1 MKNPLHKELEDL
13 RYISI
18 SSIDPY
24 DIPESVVIYFKN
36 NSEIIKKMSIE
47 TIHGTQLDL
56 QNQNPTIVL
65 ENYKA
70 RFCLGSLGYI
80 PVVTITPIDDILDPE
95 YPRQIT
101 FTGTI
106 SRTDV
111 FIPNSI
117 LVEYYGVTKRASLVD
132 DTNWTVTFDL
142 YEVTV
147 DTIQTVSAI
156 ANSIDVN
163 NPNQEGVFSD
173 PVEEQFNVLFTEVE
187 CIPVNDKVSC
197 LCLDVTKNYKVT
209 VDGQSI
215 TGTFDEV
222 VAFLDSHGLYA
233 YPGGLECDPCAEIT
247 NKFTTT
253 VIRQLP
259 PGPIEAMNMMAIEDS
274 TTAHVFTV
282 IDNGVESTI
291 ECPKFLYGYGLFED
305 IMRGVEDISIVQEG
319 IPGRT
324 ITSYKN
330 LSDQKRE
337 IQFIADS
344 EDAIKAL
351 GKIEFDDFSR
361 TLEYTGNTFKL
372 CLLGTQP
379 VTCQSSTS
387 PVAAFDTLPMMTDA
401 SIVVNDINYTA
412 QQVEDGLTPFGLE
425 GDMYGIRFVNRT
437 EECLLIEL
445 RYSGPELFFPQ
456 SSTIGIES
464 ESLPGIFRLSLA
476 PQVFEPI
483 QVSIEFKDKQSG
495 YAVSGELIESAT
507 YEVSISALSN
517 NPDPNWRGK
526 VTYNGEEYELV
537 PNYNNRIQLDVA
549 IPANKTWISHPYVY
563 DFDVTSD
570 FEFTYEGGSK
580 PAFNVSYQMLD
591 NPTSTWKYGVYSEL
605 VQNSFR
611 HAYDAKNT
619 YSKSDI
625 LTVQFDPIY
634 AGLTTGEPFNATVN
648 SSGLLTIDL
657 SKSYPYHS
665 SWTTDWKIRNYL
677 NLKNSE
683 GSQVASLSYYVS
695 LDTFRVER
703 ESKEFPGSYS
713 YTTDINQKVNTPF
726 TKFRFG
732 PLPDV
737 TKVSLTVHQDGSSN
751 AALVRDTTILDV
763 VDNYAYYTP
772 PTPTQ
777 TYSPY
782 VNDPNWPINSY
793 RVTMFLIRVVEGN
806 SKYIT
811 WMKQSP
817 DLKYVVSE

>member
-1 MKNPLHKELEDL
+1 MKNPLHNELEEL

-36 NSEIIKKMSIE
+36 NSEVNKRISVE
-47 TIHGTQLDL
+47 PIHGVQLDL
-56 QNQNPTIVL
+56 QNQNPTIKL
-65 ENYKA
+65 EDYKA
-70 RFCLGSLGYI
+70 TFCLGPSPYI
-80 PVVTITPIDDILDPE
+80 PIVTINPISDFTDPS
-95 YPRQIT
+95 YPLT
-101 FTGTI
+101 VTVTGTI
-106 SRTDV
+106 TRTDNY
-111 FIPNSI
+111 IPNEI
-117 LVEYYGVTKRASLVD
+117 VVNYNNQNKRATLIN
-132 DTNWTVTFDL
+132 DTEWSVTFDL
-142 YEVTV
+142 RVVSQNLTEYVT
-147 DTIQTVSAI
+147 AK

-163 NPNQEGVFSD
+163 SSVISGYSEIVTR
-173 PVEEQFNVLFTEVE
+173 EFNIIFLEVE
-187 CIPVNDKVSC
+187 CTPSVDKVSC

-215 TGTFDEV
+215 TGTFEEV

-233 YPGGLECDPCAEIT
+233 YPGGLECDPCAEST

-291 ECPKFLYGYGLFED
+291 ECPKFLYSYDLFED
-305 IMRGVEDISIVQEG
+305 IMRGVEDISIVKEG

-387 PVAAFDTLPMMTDA
+387 PRAVFDNMPMMTDA
-401 SIVVNDINYTA
+401 TITVNGISYT
-412 QQVEDGLTPFGLE
+412 VEQLSQNLTPFGLE

-605 VQNSFR
+605 VQSSFR
-611 HAYDAKNT
+611 HAYAAKNT

-634 AGLTTGEPFNATVN
+634 AGLTVGEPFNSIVN

-657 SKSYPYHS
+657 SKSYPYNS
-665 SWTTDWKIRNYL
+665 GWTTDWKIRNYINL
-677 NLKNSE
+677 NNSE

-737 TKVSLTVHQDGSSN
+737 TKVSLTVHQDGLGS

-763 VDNYAYYTP
+763 VGNYAYYTP

-782 VNDPNWPINSY
+782 VNDPNWPIGSY
-793 RVTMFLIRVVEGN
+793 KVTMFLIRVVEGN

>member
-36 NSEIIKKMSIE
+36 NSEINKKMSIE
-47 TIHGTQLDL
+47 TIHGIQLDL
-56 QNQNPTIVL
+56 QNQNPTIEL
-65 ENYKA
+65 EDYKA
-70 RFCLGSLGYI
+70 TFCLGPSPYI
-80 PVVTITPIDDILDPE
+80 PIVTINPISDFTDPL
-95 YPRQIT
+95 YPLT
-101 FTGTI
+101 VTVTGTI
-106 SRTDV
+106 TRTDNY
-111 FIPNSI
+111 IPNEI
-117 LVEYYGVTKRASLVD
+117 VVNYNNQNKRATLIN
-132 DTNWTVTFDL
+132 DTEWSVTFDL
-142 YEVTV
+142 RVVSQNLIEYVT
-147 DTIQTVSAI
+147 AK

-163 NPNQEGVFSD
+163 SSVISGYSEIVTS
-173 PVEEQFNVLFTEVE
+173 EFNIIFLEVE
-187 CIPVNDKVSC
+187 CTPSVDKVSC

-215 TGTFDEV
+215 TGTFEEV

-233 YPGGLECDPCAEIT
+233 YPGGLECDPCAEST

-387 PVAAFDTLPMMTDA
+387 PIAVFDNMPMVGDA

-412 QQVEDGLTPFGLE
+412 QQVEDGLAPFSINPG
-425 GDMYGIRFVNRT
+425 MYGIEFVNRT
-437 EECLLIEL
+437 EECLLIEF

-495 YAVSGELIESAT
+495 YAVSGELIESAI

-580 PAFNVSYQMLD
+580 PDFNVSYQMLD

-611 HAYDAKNT
+611 HSYDAKNT

-634 AGLTTGEPFNATVN
+634 AGLTTGEPFNSIVN

-657 SKSYPYHS
+657 SKSYPYNS
-665 SWTTDWKIRNYL
+665 GWTTDWKIRNYINL
-677 NLKNSE
+677 NNSE

>member
-36 NSEIIKKMSIE
+36 NSEINKKMSIE
-47 TIHGTQLDL
+47 TIHGIQLDL

-70 RFCLGSLGYI
+70 TFCLGSTPYV
-80 PVVTITPIDDILDPE
+80 PTVTIDPIEDILDPE
-95 YPRQIT
+95 YPRKIT
-101 FTGTI
+101 FTGTV
-106 SRTDV
+106 SRTDDY
-111 FIPNSI
+111 IPNDI
-117 LVEYYGVTKRASLVD
+117 LVEYNGVTTRASLVD
-132 DTNWTVTFDL
+132 DTHWSVTYDL
-142 YEVTV
+142 IEVTE
-147 DTIQTVSAI
+147 DTDQVVSAK

-163 NPNQEGVFSD
+163 NPEMDGEFSL
-173 PVEEQFNVLFTEVE
+173 PVEETFKILFTVID

-215 TGTFDEV
+215 TGTFEEV

-233 YPGGLECDPCAEIT
+233 YPGGLECDPCAEST

-291 ECPKFLYGYGLFED
+291 EYPKFLYSYDLFED

-387 PVAAFDTLPMMTDA
+387 PVAAFDTLPMMENG
-401 SIVVNDINYTA
+401 SITVNGISYT
-412 QQVEDGLTPFGLE
+412 VEQLSQNLTPFGLE

-437 EECLLIEL
+437 EECLLIEIT
-445 RYSGPELFFPQ
+445 YEGEELFFPQ
-456 SSTIGIES
+456 STTLGIES
-464 ESLPGIFRLSLA
+464 ESAPGIFRLSLA

-495 YAVSGELIESAT
+495 YAVSGELIESAI

-611 HAYDAKNT
+611 HSYDAKNT

-657 SKSYPYHS
+657 SKSYPYNS
-665 SWTTDWKIRNYL
+665 GWTTDWKIRNYL

-713 YTTDINQKVNTPF
+713 YTTEINQKVNTPF

>member
-1 MKNPLHKELEDL
+1 MNNPLYDELLNL
-13 RYISI
+13 RYIPI
-18 SSIDPY
+18 SAIDEELP
-24 DIPESVVIYFKN
+24 PESVVLYFKN
-36 NSEIIKKMSIE
+36 LSQLDKRISVEP
-47 TIHGTQLDL
+47 IHGVQLDL
-56 QNQNPTIVL
+56 QSQNPTIEL
-65 ENYKA
+65 EDYKA
-70 RFCLGSLGYI
+70 TFCLGPSPYI
-80 PVVTITPIDDILDPE
+80 PIVTINPISDFTDPSYPLTVTIT
-95 YPRQIT
+95 
-101 FTGTI
+101 GTI
-106 SRTDV
+106 TRTDNY
-111 FIPNSI
+111 IPNEI
-117 LVEYYGVTKRASLVD
+117 VVNYNNQNKRATLIN
-132 DTNWTVTFDL
+132 DTEWSVTFDL
-142 YEVTV
+142 RVVSQNLTEYVT
-147 DTIQTVSAI
+147 AK

-163 NPNQEGVFSD
+163 SSVISGYSEIVTREFNIVF
-173 PVEEQFNVLFTEVE
+173 LEVE
-187 CIPVNDKVSC
+187 CTPSVDKVSC

-215 TGTFDEV
+215 TGTFEEV

-233 YPGGLECDPCAEIT
+233 YPGGLECDPCAEST

-253 VIRQLP
+253 VVRRLP
-259 PGPIEAMNMMAIEDS
+259 PMESMPMMAIEDS
-274 TTAHVFTV
+274 STAHVFTV
-282 IDNGVESTI
+282 IDNGVESTV
-291 ECPKFLYGYGLFED
+291 ECPKFLYGYVLFED
-305 IMRGVEDISIVQEG
+305 IMRGVEDISIVQSATPSG
-319 IPGRT
+319 T

-351 GKIEFDDFSR
+351 GKIEFDNFSR

-379 VTCQSSTS
+379 ITCQSSTS
-387 PVAAFDTLPMMTDA
+387 PVAAFDTLPMMENG
-401 SIVVNDINYTA
+401 SITVNGISYT
-412 QQVEDGLTPFGLE
+412 VEQLSQNLTPFGLE

-437 EECLLIEL
+437 EECLLIEF

-537 PNYNNRIQLDVA
+537 PNYNNRIQLDVS

-591 NPTSTWKYGVYSEL
+591 NPTSTWRYGVYSEL

-611 HAYDAKNT
+611 HAYEAKNT

-657 SKSYPYHS
+657 SKSYPYNS
-665 SWTTDWKIRNYL
+665 GWTTDWKIRNYINL
-677 NLKNSE
+677 NNSE

>member
-1 MKNPLHKELEDL
+1 MNNPLYDELLNL
-13 RYISI
+13 RYIPI
-18 SSIDPY
+18 SAIDEELP
-24 DIPESVVIYFKN
+24 PESVVLYFKN
-36 NSEIIKKMSIE
+36 LSQLDKRISVEP
-47 TIHGTQLDL
+47 IHGVQLDL
-56 QNQNPTIVL
+56 QSQNPTIEL
-65 ENYKA
+65 EDYKA
-70 RFCLGSLGYI
+70 TFCLGPSPYI
-80 PVVTITPIDDILDPE
+80 PIVTINPISDFTDPSYPLTVTIT
-95 YPRQIT
+95 
-101 FTGTI
+101 GTI
-106 SRTDV
+106 TRTDNY
-111 FIPNSI
+111 IPNEI
-117 LVEYYGVTKRASLVD
+117 VVNYNNQNKRATLIN
-132 DTNWTVTFDL
+132 DTEWSVTFDL
-142 YEVTV
+142 RVVSQNLTEYVT
-147 DTIQTVSAI
+147 AK

-163 NPNQEGVFSD
+163 SSVISGYSEIVTR
-173 PVEEQFNVLFTEVE
+173 EFNIIFLEVE
-187 CIPVNDKVSC
+187 CTPSVDKVSC

-215 TGTFDEV
+215 TGTFEEV

-233 YPGGLECDPCAEIT
+233 YPGGLECDPCAEST

-291 ECPKFLYGYGLFED
+291 ECPKFLYGYDLFED

-387 PVAAFDTLPMMTDA
+387 PVAAFNTLPMMEGG
-401 SIVVNDINYTA
+401 SITVNGSTYTIEQLA
-412 QQVEDGLTPFGLE
+412 QNLAPFSIE

-437 EECLLIEL
+437 EECLLIEIT
-445 RYSGPELFFPQ
+445 YEGEELFFPQ
-456 SSTIGIES
+456 STTLGIES
-464 ESLPGIFRLSLA
+464 ESAPGIFRLSLA

-483 QVSIEFKDKQSG
+483 QVSIEFKDKQNG
-495 YAVSGELIESAT
+495 YTVSGELIESDT

-517 NPDPNWRGK
+517 NPDPNWKGK
-526 VTYNGEEYELV
+526 VTYAGEEYELLPTYSERV
-537 PNYNNRIQLDVA
+537 VLDVA
-549 IPANKTWISHPYVY
+549 IPPNKTWISHPYVY

-591 NPTSTWKYGVYSEL
+591 NTTSTWRYGVYSEL

-611 HAYDAKNT
+611 HVYEAKNT

-625 LTVQFDPIY
+625 LTIQFDPIY
-634 AGLTTGEPFNATVN
+634 SGLTTGEPFNATVN

-657 SKSYPYHS
+657 SKSYPYNS
-665 SWTTDWKIRNYL
+665 GWTTDWKIRNYL

-713 YTTDINQKVNTPF
+713 YTTEINQKVNTPF

>member
-1 MKNPLHKELEDL
+1 MKNPLHNELEEL

-36 NSEIIKKMSIE
+36 NSEVNKKMSIE

-70 RFCLGSLGYI
+70 TFCLGNSGYV
-80 PVVTITPIDDILDPE
+80 PVVTINYIEDILDPE

-106 SRTDV
+106 SRTDD

-142 YEVTV
+142 HEVTV

-163 NPNQEGVFSD
+163 NPDQEGEFSL
-173 PVEEQFNVLFTEVE
+173 PVEETFKILFTVID

-197 LCLDVTKNYKVT
+197 LCLDVTKNYKAT
-209 VDGQSI
+209 IDGQSI
-215 TGTFDEV
+215 TGTFEEV

-233 YPGGLECDPCAEIT
+233 YPGGLECDPCAEST

-259 PGPIEAMNMMAIEDS
+259 PIESTFMMAIEDS
-274 TTAHVFTV
+274 ASHHEFTI
-282 IDNGVESTI
+282 IDNGVESTV
-291 ECPKFLYGYGLFED
+291 ECPKFLYSYDLFED

-330 LSDQKRE
+330 LSDEKRE
-337 IQFIADS
+337 IQFIANS

-379 VTCQSSTS
+379 ITCQSSTS
-387 PVAAFDTLPMMTDA
+387 PVAAFDTLPMMENG
-401 SIVVNDINYTA
+401 SITVNGLIYTIEQVA
-412 QQVEDGLTPFGLE
+412 QNLAPFSIE

-437 EECLLIEL
+437 EECLLIEIT
-445 RYSGPELFFPQ
+445 YEGEELFFPQ
-456 SSTIGIES
+456 STTFGIES
-464 ESLPGIFRLSLA
+464 ESAPGIFRLSLA

-483 QVSIEFKDKQSG
+483 QVRIEFKDKQSG
-495 YAVSGELIESAT
+495 YTVSGELIESAT

-537 PNYNNRIQLDVA
+537 PDYNDRVQLDVA

-591 NPTSTWKYGVYSEL
+591 NPTSTWTYGMYSEL

-611 HAYDAKNT
+611 HAYEAKNT

-657 SKSYPYHS
+657 SKSYPYNS
-665 SWTTDWKIRNYL
+665 GWTTDWKIRNYINL
-677 NLKNSE
+677 NNSE
-683 GSQVASLSYYVS
+683 GSQVASLSYYVY

-751 AALVRDTTILDV
+751 AALVRGTTILDV

-782 VNDPNWPINSY
+782 VNDPNWPISSY
-793 RVTMFLIRVVEGN
+793 RVTMFLIRVEEGN

-811 WMKQSP
+811 RMKQSP